1 VPSAPY
7 VIPPL
12 LLIALLVFSAV
23 AKLRA
28 RGDTTSVF
36 EQLKLP
42 RALIRLK
49 GPALLPYGEL
59 AVAALLLFL
68 PGGWYVVAATL
79 TLLLFLAYV
88 VVVARAL
95 TFPYPLMCGCFGELG
110 LGWITRQTLVRNVIL
125 LAIAVVTWADAWR
138 GEGVFERLRD
148 LGDGWWWLAGVVVA
162 MVTTALVVHEGRLPV
177 STRSS
182 LPSDDYLAVPIPYG
196 VLDGPDGP
204 GSVWQLS
211 DTAARLLVFVEPTS
225 EDADELIAH
234 LPAWQELLAPARV
247 HLVARGEWSGLSA
260 ARPELGEA
268 LLGDPDGRTSLVL
281 RVHEQPGA
289 VLLGT
294 DRYFAG
300 GPAFG
305 LDEIDELVQAAAE
318 QIRESLESLD
328 SPDPA
333 DDHAGHGHP
342 SHDQVSEQQADAP
355 AQ

>member
-1 VPSAPY
+1 MPSAPF
-7 VIPPL
+7 VVPPL
-12 LLIALLVFSAV
+12 LLIAILLVSAV

-28 RGDTTSVF
+28 RGDTRSVF

-42 RALIRLK
+42 KFLIRIK
-49 GPALLPYGEL
+49 APALLPFGEL

-110 LGWITRQTLVRNVIL
+110 LGWITRQTLVRNVLL
-125 LAIAVVTWADAWR
+125 LAIALLTWVDSWR
-138 GEGVFERLRD
+138 GQGVAERLRD
-148 LGDGWWWLAGVVVA
+148 LGDGWWWLAGVA
-162 MVTTALVVHEGRLPV
+162 LAIVTTGLVVCEGRLPV
-177 STRSS
+177 SPSS
-182 LPSDDYLAVPIPYG
+182 TLPSDAYLAVPIPYG

-211 DTAARLLVFVEPTS
+211 DTAARLLVFFEPS
-225 EDADELIAH
+225 AADADELVARV
-234 LPAWQELLAPARV
+234 PAWQELLAPAQV
-247 HLVARGEWSGLSA
+247 HLVGPGEWSRLSA
-260 ARPELGEA
+260 AHPGVADR
-268 LLGDPDGRTSLVL
+268 LLGDPDGRTSLLL
-281 RVHEQPGA
+281 RVYDVPGA

-300 GPAFG
+300 GPVNG
-305 LDEIDELVQAAAE
+305 LEEIDELVEAAAE
-318 QIRESLESLD
+318 QIRASMASQD
-328 SPDPA
+328 PPDHDDTGH
-333 DDHAGHGHP
+333 DDHAGHDHA
-342 SHDQVSEQQADAP
+342 SEQPADQP